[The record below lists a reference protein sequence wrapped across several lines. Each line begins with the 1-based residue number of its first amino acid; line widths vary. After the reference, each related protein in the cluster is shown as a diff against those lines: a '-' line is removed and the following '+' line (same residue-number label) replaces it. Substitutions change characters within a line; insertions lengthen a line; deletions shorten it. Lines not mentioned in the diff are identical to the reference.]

1 MKILRTV
8 LTWLPSVMISM
19 IFLQNGLG
27 KIFHSN
33 EMDKVITNNMLMIIA
48 GIFLLTATAL
58 FLINKTMIWGTTL
71 LAFYMT
77 CIVFI
82 HLSKEKPFEVAA
94 LIVLATIF
102 AACIRKPHFFYQ
114 KPLNSK
120 N

>member
-19 IFLQNGLG
+19 IFIQNGLS

-33 EMDKVITNNMLMIIA
+33 ETDKIIDSNTVMIIA
-48 GIFLLTATAL
+48 GIFLLSATAL
-58 FLINKTMIWGTTL
+58 FLINRTMIWGTTL
-71 LAFYMT
+71 LALYMT

-102 AACIRKPHFFYQ
+102 AAYIRKPQLFYQ
-114 KPLNSK
+114 VSLNHD